1 MVQENTEQ
9 PLRIDVDQVLRQR
22 LPRHYGRIPRFVVN
36 WLKRTI
42 CQDELNR
49 VAANV
54 FPRRGVEAAA
64 MALQEFGVT
73 IEVEGTD
80 NVPDD
85 GRFVFASNHPLGGL
99 DGLALISVLGRR
111 YEGKVRFVVND
122 LLSAIEP
129 LEDLFLPVNK
139 HGRQSRECAR
149 LIEEQCAGD
158 NQIIAFPAG
167 LCSRMR
173 SGGEVHDLKW
183 NKFFVTHAVKYRR
196 DIVPVYFEGRNSMFF
211 YRLAKLRERLG
222 LKFNIEMIYLPSEMI
237 KSRNSVFRIRFG
249 KPISW
254 TTLSVAQAAQEASRI
269 CDIVYAMAPRKK

>member
-1 MVQENTEQ
+1 MIRENTEQ
-9 PLRIDVDQVLRQR
+9 PLRIDIDQVLHQR

-73 IEVEGTD
+73 IEVEGAD

>member
-9 PLRIDVDQVLRQR
+9 PLRIDIDQVLRQR

>member
-1 MVQENTEQ
+1 MIRENTEQ
-9 PLRIDVDQVLRQR
+9 PLRIDIDQVLRQR

-73 IEVEGTD
+73 IEVEGAD

>member
-64 MALQEFGVT
+64 KALQEFGVT
-73 IEVEGTD
+73 IEVDGAG

-129 LEDLFLPVNK
+129 LEELFLPVNK
-139 HGRQSRECAR
+139 HGRQSQECAR

-173 SGGEVHDLKW
+173 NGGEVHDLKW

>member
-80 NVPDD
+80 NVPTD